1 MANIT
6 VYSVQNLKDVDYKIF
21 SGLYNDFKSRAI
33 SDFKFDLEP
42 LEYEDFISAIENNL
56 LTCLVLL
63 ENSIP
68 TGYLIYTTLVSY
80 SLELNIIYL
89 ISDENYEAKI
99 RYLMDEFFKNE
110 AELINNKV
118 ITYPLLGEQEKYKN
132 ILYEYGFKDVSQSVL
147 KFDFSNPSNIAK
159 LNKARDLEISWEYRF
174 VNWDDMYFNE
184 VVKVIHNNFKNMND
198 ALFDPRFKTIK
209 GVEDIV
215 SKITNSTYG
224 EFLPQYTKLAFK
236 DNILASVCFVNV
248 TGNSLVNIPLVAVE
262 KPYRHQKLGEKITS
276 LAVREVF
283 KDILDGK
290 TEFKEINVTTDTF
303 NTAAMRMYKYC
314 GFEEDYQYIQSYRE
328 QSSN

>member
-1 MANIT
+1 
-6 VYSVQNLKDVDYKIF
+6 
-21 SGLYNDFKSRAI
+21 
-33 SDFKFDLEP
+33 
-42 LEYEDFISAIENNL
+42 
-56 LTCLVLL
+56 
-63 ENSIP
+63 
-68 TGYLIYTTLVSY
+68 
-80 SLELNIIYL
+80 
-89 ISDENYEAKI
+89 
-99 RYLMDEFFKNE
+99 
-110 AELINNKV
+110 
-118 ITYPLLGEQEKYKN
+118 
-132 ILYEYGFKDVSQSVL
+132 
-147 KFDFSNPSNIAK
+147 
-159 LNKARDLEISWEYRF
+159 
-174 VNWDDMYFNE
+174 MYFNE
-184 VVKVIHNNFKNMND
+184 VVKTIHNNFKDMND

-290 TEFKEINVTTDTF
+290 TEYSEINVTTDTF

-328 QSSN
+328 QSRN

>member
-132 ILYEYGFKDVSQSVL
+132 VLYEYGFKDVSQ
-147 KFDFSNPSNIAK
+147 
-159 LNKARDLEISWEYRF
+159 
-174 VNWDDMYFNE
+174 
-184 VVKVIHNNFKNMND
+184 
-198 ALFDPRFKTIK
+198 
-209 GVEDIV
+209 
-215 SKITNSTYG
+215 
-224 EFLPQYTKLAFK
+224 
-236 DNILASVCFVNV
+236 
-248 TGNSLVNIPLVAVE
+248 
-262 KPYRHQKLGEKITS
+262 
-276 LAVREVF
+276 
-283 KDILDGK
+283 
-290 TEFKEINVTTDTF
+290 
-303 NTAAMRMYKYC
+303 
-314 GFEEDYQYIQSYRE
+314 
-328 QSSN
+328 